1 MFRALATLRTVALA
15 AYFGGGAAI
24 ALIVAPTAFRALAPD
39 RQAAGAV
46 VGAALHVF
54 EYAALGALGL
64 ALVASLVLRRAKQPS
79 LLCDLGI
86 SALLAGT
93 ILLTAWISPSLAA
106 ARPQGTGDGSE
117 FQRLHKLYERVFGLE
132 LLVALATLSLSA
144 SARKRE

>member
-1 MFRALATLRTVALA
+1 MFRAFATLRTVALA

-54 EYAALGALGL
+54 EYAAFGALGL
-64 ALVASLVLRRAKQPS
+64 ALAASLLLRRSKQPS
-79 LLCDLGI
+79 LFCDLGI

-93 ILLTAWISPSLAA
+93 LLLSAWISPNLAA
-106 ARPQGTGDGSE
+106 ARPQGTTEGTE
-117 FQRLHKLYERVFGLE
+117 FHRLHKLYERIFGLE
-132 LLVALATLSLSA
+132 LLIALATLSVSA
-144 SARKRE
+144 GASRKG